1 MKKVIVLGAGLVGHA
16 MALDLSARYD
26 VCSADANPEALG
38 RLSARGVRTVVADLS
53 DEAVLKSLVS
63 AYDLVIG
70 ALPGFLGYNALRC
83 CIEAGRDVVDISFFP
98 EDPFGLDALALEHG
112 VTAVVDCGVAPGMG
126 NIIAGYHHARMKM
139 QAFRCLVGGLPQIRE
154 WPWEYKAVFS
164 PIDVIEEYIR
174 PARYVEGGRMV
185 VREALSDPELLHFE
199 GVGTLEAF
207 NSDGLRSLMHTMPD
221 VPDMIERTLRY
232 PGCIEYLRVLREAGF
247 FSYEPVEV
255 GGHRIRP
262 VDLTA
267 RLLFPRW
274 KLKPGEGDITI
285 MRVTV
290 RGIEDGIERTYTYD
304 LLDRYDPQTDTISM
318 ARTTGY
324 TCTAVAELLLSGR
337 FNRKGICPPE
347 YVGNS
352 ASAFQFVL
360 DYLEARG
367 VRYTRSAS

>member
-174 PARYVEGGRMV
+174 PARGGRAHGCPRGL
-185 VREALSDPELLHFE
+185 VRP
-199 GVGTLEAF
+199 GVA
-207 NSDGLRSLMHTMPD
+207 
-221 VPDMIERTLRY
+221 TLRGCRH
-232 PGCIEYLRVLREAGF
+232 PGGLQLRWAAFVDAHHAGR
-247 FSYEPVEV
+247 S
-255 GGHRIRP
+255 G
-262 VDLTA
+262 
-267 RLLFPRW
+267 
-274 KLKPGEGDITI
+274 
-285 MRVTV
+285 
-290 RGIEDGIERTYTYD
+290 YD
-304 LLDRYDPQTDTISM
+304 
-318 ARTTGY
+318 
-324 TCTAVAELLLSGR
+324 
-337 FNRKGICPPE
+337 
-347 YVGNS
+347 
-352 ASAFQFVL
+352 
-360 DYLEARG
+360 
-367 VRYTRSAS
+367 